1 MCQPQPQ
8 HWHVFQEAE
17 RGADPSSPAG
27 DGASRTLLCISRLQ
41 HFWTEKASIPVSVE
55 GVDKNGALAPGIQDL
70 APGTGKRGPGTPYEL
85 TGVASCSPVNRT
97 LGQTGSPL
105 T

>member
-27 DGASRTLLCISRLQ
+27 DGDSRTLLCISRLE
-41 HFWTEKASIPVSVE
+41 HFWAEKASIPVSVE
-55 GVDKNGALAPGIQDL
+55 VWTKTVPWLLVLKTWPLEPGKGA
-70 APGTGKRGPGTPYEL
+70 RGLHT
-85 TGVASCSPVNRT
+85 S
-97 LGQTGSPL
+97 
-105 T
+105 